1 MFTVTRASVVMHR
14 RVLKKIRNKRL
25 PTQEIAQGL
34 GQLTGGN
41 SSAKGLGMK
50 RLKGIVLTDVANAVS
65 VTRS

>member
-1 MFTVTRASVVMHR
+1 MPFASVVMR
-14 RVLKKIRNKRL
+14 RQVLKKIRNKRL
-25 PTQEIAQGL
+25 PRREIAQCL

-65 VTRS
+65 LTRS

>member
-1 MFTVTRASVVMHR
+1 MPFASVVMR
-14 RVLKKIRNKRL
+14 RQVLKKIRNKRL
-25 PTQEIAQGL
+25 PTREIAQCL

-65 VTRS
+65 LTRS

>member
-1 MFTVTRASVVMHR
+1 MPFASVVLR
-14 RVLKKIRNKRL
+14 RQVLKKIRNKLL
-25 PTQEIAQGL
+25 PRREIAQCL

-65 VTRS
+65 LTRS